1 MNQVGNQTAIGVSK
15 LLNFIGGEF
24 VEPSTKSWFEKLA
37 PSTGSAIAEVP
48 DSDLLD
54 VVRAIQSANK
64 AWTTWQKTEVN
75 QRVDLLLAIAEGLAK
90 NSERLARL
98 QSLDEGSPLQY
109 ALKTSLPRA
118 SELFRHYARLIQTG
132 QEKSL
137 VGGREVF
144 SSHRLPYG
152 VAAILTPWCDPFVNL
167 ASRTAASLAAGNVV
181 IAKPSELAPQSAQA
195 FAEVLHSAG
204 LPSGVFN
211 LVQGRGDKAGRA
223 LVGHPGI
230 SLISFMGQSA
240 TGREILGQSGEF
252 LKRTHLA
259 LGARNP
265 VLVFA
270 GVDLKKAMPAIVSST
285 MSFYGQ
291 TCLRGSRVFV
301 QETIYDQF
309 LESYQAEVAKL
320 KVGDPLSDQ
329 TSLGPLISRELRT
342 HFEAAVEQSASEK
355 GKVLFGGSG
364 LPEGL
369 DGSLSKGFFVRP
381 TAVFDLT
388 LCSTL
393 QQEEVVG
400 PLVTIASFKYQHDAV
415 KQANNSPLGQAA
427 YVFEPQGAKAL
438 RVAQKIEAGRI
449 FINPS
454 GPLWDERMEFGGL
467 KTSGLGREGG
477 EELLNFFSKRTLI
490 SQSIGTEI

>member
-1 MNQVGNQTAIGVSK
+1 MNQVTK
-15 LLNFIGGEF
+15 LTNFIGGEF
-24 VEPSTKSWFEKLA
+24 VEPSTKSWFEKLNPA
-37 PSTGSAIAEVP
+37 TGSNMAEVP

-54 VVRAIQSANK
+54 VVRAIQAANK
-64 AWTTWQKTEVN
+64 AWGTWQKSEVS
-75 QRVDLLLAIAEGLAK
+75 QRVELLLAIAEALTSQA
-90 NSERLARL
+90 ERLAGL
-98 QSLDEGSPLQY
+98 QSLEEGSPY
-109 ALKTSLPRA
+109 HDALKNSLPRA
-118 SELFRHYARLIQTG
+118 SGIFRHHARLLETSL
-132 QEKSL
+132 EKSL
-137 VGGREVF
+137 IGARETF

-152 VAAILTPWCDPFVNL
+152 VTAILTPWCDPFVNL
-167 ASRTAASLAAGNVV
+167 ASRAAASLAAGNVV

-223 LVGHPGI
+223 LVGHPGL
-230 SLISFMGQSA
+230 SLISFMGKTTTGRDVLAQSA
-240 TGREILGQSGEF
+240 EF

-270 GVDLKKAMPAIVSST
+270 GTDLKKSMPAIVAAT
-285 MSFYGQ
+285 MPFHGQ

-320 KVGDPLSDQ
+320 KTGDPMHEQ
-329 TSLGPLISRELRT
+329 TSLGPLVSPDLKAR
-342 HFEAAVEQSASEK
+342 FEAAVSQSETEK
-355 GKVLFGGSG
+355 GKLLFGGRGVPDG
-364 LPEGL
+364 LEGAF
-369 DGSLSKGFFVRP
+369 KEGFFVRP

-400 PLVTIASFKYQHDAV
+400 PLVTIASFKYQHDAI
-415 KQANNSPLGQAA
+415 KQANNNPFGQAA
-427 YVFEPQGAKAL
+427 YVFEPQAARAM
-438 RVAQKIEAGRI
+438 RVAQKIEAGRV
-449 FINPS
+449 FINSS
-454 GPLWDERMEFGGL
+454 GPLGDVRMGFGGL

-477 EELLNFFSKRTLI
+477 EELLNFFSKQTLI
-490 SQSIGTEI
+490 SQSIGTEV